1 MNFLNREQTVT
12 NASVIGYLALGSCMS
27 SLVLSLYPPS
37 RMMCMG
43 VAFGDLLIF
52 YVCDKIDKNHL
63 RNKQFSDL
71 ELGVKQ

>member
-37 RMMCMG
+37 RMMCMS

-52 YVCDKIDKNHL
+52 FICAKIDDHFRK
-63 RNKQFSDL
+63 KQFSDL
-71 ELGVKQ
+71 KQGVGL